1 MVVMAGGSI
10 LGHFCDLLSNKRQIA
25 RFQKV
30 IEAGNVEAGNRA
42 INVHSCFNF
51 SSKSSIIVRLGST
64 ANAAITDGS

>member
-10 LGHFCDLLSNKRQIA
+10 LGHFCDLLSNKCQIA
-25 RFQKV
+25 RFQIV
-30 IEAGNVEAGNRA
+30 IEAGNQA